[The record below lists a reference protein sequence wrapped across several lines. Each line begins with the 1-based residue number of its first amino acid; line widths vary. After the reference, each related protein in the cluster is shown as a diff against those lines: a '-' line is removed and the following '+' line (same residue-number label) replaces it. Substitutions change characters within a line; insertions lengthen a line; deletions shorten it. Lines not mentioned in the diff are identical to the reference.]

1 MRVYDQHSNGAV
13 AAQATGAQDIQRPS
27 RGDGARTEAAAA
39 SGDRVELSRDLGVL
53 SRVLSAHADARAA
66 RVSALAA
73 QFDRGAYHPDSAATS
88 RAIVADSLATIR

>member
-1 MRVYDQHSNGAV
+1 MRVYDQNSNGAV
-13 AAQATGAQDIQRPS
+13 AAHTAGAQDIQRS
-27 RGDGARTEAAAA
+27 GRGDSSRSEAAAG

-53 SRVLSAHADARAA
+53 SRALHTHESGRAA

-73 QFDRGAYHPDSAATS
+73 QFDRGAYHPDSAVTS